1 MLNRTRPIE
10 ILLVE
15 DNPADVR
22 LIEEGLNETRVKN
35 VLHSVINGKDA
46 LDFVFRR
53 EEHADAPRPDLI
65 LLDLNLPGISGQ
77 EVLAAVK
84 QDEGLRSIPVVVLTS
99 SEAETEIRRAYENHA
114 NCFISKPVDFTSL
127 IEVVGRIERFWFST
141 VRLPKV
147 A

>member
-1 MLNRTRPIE
+1 MLNRSRPIE

-15 DNPADVR
+15 DNPADIR
-22 LIEEGLNETRVKN
+22 LIEEGLNETRVRN
-35 VLHSVINGKDA
+35 VLHPVTNGQQA
-46 LDFVFRR
+46 IDFLFRR

-65 LLDLNLPGISGQ
+65 LLDLNLPGISGH

-84 QDEGLRSIPVVVLTS
+84 QDDGLRSIPVVVLTS
-99 SEAETEIRRAYENHA
+99 SESEIEIKRAYENHA
-114 NCFISKPVDFTSL
+114 NCFISKPVDFNSL
-127 IEVVGRIERFWFST
+127 IEVVGRIERFWFAT

>member
-1 MLNRTRPIE
+1 MLIRSRPIE

-15 DNPADVR
+15 DNPADIR
-22 LIEEGLNETRVKN
+22 LIEEGLNETKVRN
-35 VLHSVINGKDA
+35 VLHPVVNGQQA
-46 LDFVFRR
+46 LDFLFRR
-53 EEHADAPRPDLI
+53 EDYPDAPRPDLI
-65 LLDLNLPGISGQ
+65 LLDLNLPGVSGH

-84 QDEGLRSIPVVVLTS
+84 QDDALRSIPVVVLTS
-99 SEAETEIRRAYENHA
+99 SESESEIRRAYENHA

-127 IEVVGRIERFWFST
+127 IEVVGRIEHFWFST